1 MSFLSGNIS
10 NLRVPASSIAQ
21 NAAGVQEGS
30 DKGTIISTIGIA
42 VSIFVN
48 IIILTIGVIL
58 GSYILKLLPPKV
70 MNALNLLLPSL
81 FAALVAN
88 FAMQKI
94 KLAFIG
100 IPIAI
105 IMVLLSTFGYLNFLP
120 QALISAVPILVSVFG
135 TMGIGIY
142 LAKEGR
148 LD

>member
-148 LD
+148 